1 MDTDILISYNFHIT
15 VEMILPLICFQL
27 FKNVK
32 TIIISSQAVQKQGMC
47 KIWPVGHSLL
57 IPKLAKLAKLE
68 SIILRSFCLRL
79 EGMKINGCLPFLRD
93 LHANIFIRKEM

>member
-32 TIIISSQAVQKQGMC
+32 TIIISS
-47 KIWPVGHSLL
+47 
-57 IPKLAKLAKLE
+57 
-68 SIILRSFCLRL
+68 
-79 EGMKINGCLPFLRD
+79 
-93 LHANIFIRKEM
+93 